1 MTAWI
6 PPDVSSEVTA
16 DAARRSAL
24 YRRSVAQVR
33 DLRTHVFTRRGVV
46 KAVNGVSFQVR
57 AGETLGLVGESG
69 SGKTMTCLSILRLL
83 PRGAR
88 IVSGEIWWQGT
99 NLAAAS
105 EATVERVRG
114 KQIGMVL
121 QNALAALDPV
131 FTIGTQVG
139 EPLVMHQHMSWRA
152 ALRRVV
158 ELLRMVKVVAPEL
171 RLHSYPHELSGGMR
185 QRVSS
190 AAAIGCAPAL
200 LIADEPTTALDVTT
214 QRQYLD
220 LLMEL
225 QQATGMAI
233 MFVTHDISL
242 VGNMCDQL
250 AVFYGGLLV
259 EYGLR
264 QQVLSQPS
272 HPYTAALLQS
282 IPQLGEPRER
292 LPSIAGEPPD
302 LGRLPLAV
310 PFIRAVTQ
318 LSTCAGRASP
328 RRCLRWPRVGRCAA
342 GCGSRTMTEALLEVC
357 DLVKHF
363 PVTRGV
369 LRGKQIGTVQA
380 VDGLSFTIQPGK
392 PLPSLGNL
400 AAVKPPSPI

>member
-1 MTAWI
+1 ML
-6 PPDVSSEVTA
+6 PD
-16 DAARRSAL
+16 
-24 YRRSVAQVR
+24 AQPANDVPLLAVR

-88 IVSGEIWWQGT
+88 IISGEILLQGT
-99 NLAAAS
+99 NLATAS
-105 EATVERVRG
+105 EAAVERVRG

-171 RLHSYPHELSGGMR
+171 RVHSYPHELSGGMR

-259 EYGLR
+259 EYGPR

-302 LGRLPLAV
+302 LGQLPAGCPFHPRCDAALDGCRTGEPPPVFTLA
-310 PFIRAVTQ
+310 Q
-318 LSTCAGRASP
+318 GRQV
-328 RRCLRWPRVGRCAA
+328 RCWLREQEHDRSAA
-342 GCGSRTMTEALLEVC
+342 G
-357 DLVKHF
+357 
-363 PVTRGV
+363 
-369 LRGKQIGTVQA
+369 
-380 VDGLSFTIQPGK
+380 
-392 PLPSLGNL
+392 
-400 AAVKPPSPI
+400 SP

>member
-1 MTAWI
+1 ML
-6 PPDVSSEVTA
+6 PDA
-16 DAARRSAL
+16 RYANDAPL
-24 YRRSVAQVR
+24 LEVR

-88 IVSGEIWWQGT
+88 IVSGEIWLQGT

-105 EATVERVRG
+105 EAAVERVRG

-139 EPLVMHQHMSWRA
+139 EPLVMHQNMSWRA

-171 RLHSYPHELSGGMR
+171 RVHSYPHELSGGMR

-259 EYGLR
+259 EYGPR

-272 HPYTAALLQS
+272 HPYTVALLQS
-282 IPQLGEPRER
+282 IPQLGEPRDR

-302 LGRLPLAV
+302 LGRLPTGCPFHPRCDAALDVCRTGEPPPVFTLA
-310 PFIRAVTQ
+310 Q
-318 LSTCAGRASP
+318 GRQV
-328 RRCLRWPRVGRCAA
+328 RCWLREQDHDRNAA
-342 GCGSRTMTEALLEVC
+342 G
-357 DLVKHF
+357 
-363 PVTRGV
+363 
-369 LRGKQIGTVQA
+369 
-380 VDGLSFTIQPGK
+380 
-392 PLPSLGNL
+392 SL
-400 AAVKPPSPI
+400 

>member
-1 MTAWI
+1 MLPAAQ
-6 PPDVSSEVTA
+6 PA
-16 DAARRSAL
+16 NDAPL
-24 YRRSVAQVR
+24 LDVR
-33 DLRTHVFTRRGVV
+33 DLRTHIFTRRGVV

-88 IVSGEIWWQGT
+88 IVSGEILWQGT
-99 NLAAAS
+99 DLVAAS
-105 EATVERVRG
+105 ETTMERVRG

-139 EPLVMHQHMSWRA
+139 EPLVMHQNMSWRT

-171 RLHSYPHELSGGMR
+171 RVHSYPHELSGGMR

-220 LLMEL
+220 LLLEL

-259 EYGLR
+259 EYGPR
-264 QQVLSQPS
+264 KQVLSQPS

-302 LGRLPLAV
+302 LGRLP
-310 PFIRAVTQ
+310 
-318 LSTCAGRASP
+318 
-328 RRCLRWPRVGRCAA
+328 A
-342 GCGSRTMTEALLEVC
+342 GCPFHPRCDAALDVCRTGEPP
-357 DLVKHF
+357 
-363 PVTRGV
+363 PVFTLAQGRQV
-369 LRGKQIGTVQA
+369 RCWLREQ
-380 VDGLSFTIQPGK
+380 DHD
-392 PLPSLGNL
+392 
-400 AAVKPPSPI
+400 

>member
-1 MTAWI
+1 MT
-6 PPDVSSEVTA
+6 PDTQPANDVPLLA
-16 DAARRSAL
+16 
-24 YRRSVAQVR
+24 VR

-88 IVSGEIWWQGT
+88 IVSGEIVLQGT
-99 NLAAAS
+99 DLAAAS
-105 EATVERVRG
+105 AATMERVRG

-131 FTIGTQVG
+131 FTIGTQEG
-139 EPLVMHQHMSWRA
+139 EPLVIHQHMPWRA

-171 RLHSYPHELSGGMR
+171 RVHSYPHELSGGMR

-190 AAAIGCAPAL
+190 AAAIGCTPAL

-250 AVFYGGLLV
+250 AVFYGGWLV
-259 EYGLR
+259 EYGRR
-264 QQVLSQPS
+264 QQVISPPS

-302 LGRLPLAV
+302 LGRLP
-310 PFIRAVTQ
+310 
-318 LSTCAGRASP
+318 
-328 RRCLRWPRVGRCAA
+328 A
-342 GCGSRTMTEALLEVC
+342 GCPFHPRCDAALDKCRTGEPP
-357 DLVKHF
+357 
-363 PVTRGV
+363 PVFTLAQGRQV
-369 LRGKQIGTVQA
+369 RCWLREQ
-380 VDGLSFTIQPGK
+380 DHD
-392 PLPSLGNL
+392 
-400 AAVKPPSPI
+400 

>member
-1 MTAWI
+1 MRL
-6 PPDVSSEVTA
+6 E
-16 DAARRSAL
+16 
-24 YRRSVAQVR
+24 AQPSHDTPLLDVR

-88 IVSGEIWWQGT
+88 IVSGEIWLQGT
-99 NLAAAS
+99 NLVAAS

-139 EPLVMHQHMSWRA
+139 EPLVLHHHMSWRA

-220 LLMEL
+220 LLREL
-225 QQATGMAI
+225 QQASGMAI

-259 EYGLR
+259 EYGPR

-302 LGRLPLAV
+302 LGRLPAGCPFHPRCDAALDVCRTGEPPPVLTLA
-310 PFIRAVTQ
+310 Q
-318 LSTCAGRASP
+318 GRQV
-328 RRCLRWPRVGRCAA
+328 RCWLREQEHDRSAA
-342 GCGSRTMTEALLEVC
+342 G
-357 DLVKHF
+357 
-363 PVTRGV
+363 
-369 LRGKQIGTVQA
+369 
-380 VDGLSFTIQPGK
+380 
-392 PLPSLGNL
+392 SL
-400 AAVKPPSPI
+400 

>member
-1 MTAWI
+1 ML
-6 PPDVSSEVTA
+6 PDAQPAS
-16 DAARRSAL
+16 AAPL
-24 YRRSVAQVR
+24 LEVR
-33 DLRTHVFTRRGVV
+33 DLRTHIFTRSGVV

-88 IVSGEIWWQGT
+88 IVSGQIVLQGRD
-99 NLAAAS
+99 LVAAS
-105 EATVERVRG
+105 EATVERLRG

-139 EPLVMHQHMSWRA
+139 EPLVMHQKMSWRA

-158 ELLRMVKVVAPEL
+158 ELLRMVKVVAPEI
-171 RLHSYPHELSGGMR
+171 RVHSCPHELSGGMR

-259 EYGLR
+259 EYGPR

-302 LGRLPLAV
+302 LGRLP
-310 PFIRAVTQ
+310 
-318 LSTCAGRASP
+318 
-328 RRCLRWPRVGRCAA
+328 A
-342 GCGSRTMTEALLEVC
+342 GCPFHPRCDAALDVCRTGEPPPVFTLAQGRQVRCWLREQEHDRSATGSL
-357 DLVKHF
+357 
-363 PVTRGV
+363 
-369 LRGKQIGTVQA
+369 
-380 VDGLSFTIQPGK
+380 
-392 PLPSLGNL
+392 
-400 AAVKPPSPI
+400 

>member
-1 MTAWI
+1 ML
-6 PPDVSSEVTA
+6 PDTQPSN
-16 DAARRSAL
+16 DAL
-24 YRRSVAQVR
+24 LLEVR
-33 DLRTHVFTRRGVV
+33 DLCTHVFTRRGVV

-57 AGETLGLVGESG
+57 ARETLGLVGESG

-88 IVSGEIWWQGT
+88 IVSGEIWLQGT
-99 NLAAAS
+99 NLATAS

-139 EPLVMHQHMSWRA
+139 EPLVMHQNMSWRA

-171 RLHSYPHELSGGMR
+171 RVHSYPHELSGGMR

-225 QQATGMAI
+225 QHATGMAI

-242 VGNMCDQL
+242 VGNMCDHL

-259 EYGLR
+259 EYGPR

-272 HPYTAALLQS
+272 HPYTVALLQS

-302 LGRLPLAV
+302 LGRLPTGCPFHPRCDAALDVCRTGEPPPVFTLALGQQV
-310 PFIRAVTQ
+310 
-318 LSTCAGRASP
+318 
-328 RRCLRWPRVGRCAA
+328 RCWLREQDHDRSAA
-342 GCGSRTMTEALLEVC
+342 G
-357 DLVKHF
+357 
-363 PVTRGV
+363 
-369 LRGKQIGTVQA
+369 
-380 VDGLSFTIQPGK
+380 
-392 PLPSLGNL
+392 SL
-400 AAVKPPSPI
+400 

>member
-1 MTAWI
+1 ML
-6 PPDVSSEVTA
+6 PD
-16 DAARRSAL
+16 
-24 YRRSVAQVR
+24 AQPSNDVPLLAVR
-33 DLRTHVFTRRGVV
+33 DLRTHVFTRHGVV

-69 SGKTMTCLSILRLL
+69 SGKTMTCLSILGLL

-88 IVSGEIWWQGT
+88 IVSGEIVLQGT

-105 EATVERVRG
+105 EATMEHVRG

-171 RLHSYPHELSGGMR
+171 RLYSYPHELSGGMR

-233 MFVTHDISL
+233 IFVTHDISL

-259 EYGLR
+259 EYGPR

-282 IPQLGEPRER
+282 IPQLGEPRTR

-302 LGRLPLAV
+302 LGRLPAGCPFHPRCDAALDGCRTGELPPVFTLAQGQQV
-310 PFIRAVTQ
+310 
-318 LSTCAGRASP
+318 
-328 RRCLRWPRVGRCAA
+328 RCWLREQEHDRSAA
-342 GCGSRTMTEALLEVC
+342 G
-357 DLVKHF
+357 
-363 PVTRGV
+363 
-369 LRGKQIGTVQA
+369 
-380 VDGLSFTIQPGK
+380 
-392 PLPSLGNL
+392 
-400 AAVKPPSPI
+400 SP

>member
-1 MTAWI
+1 M
-6 PPDVSSEVTA
+6 PPDA
-16 DAARRSAL
+16 QPANDAPLLA
-24 YRRSVAQVR
+24 VR

-88 IVSGEIWWQGT
+88 IVSGEIWLQGT
-99 NLAAAS
+99 NLATAS
-105 EATVERVRG
+105 ESTMERVRG

-171 RLHSYPHELSGGMR
+171 RVHSYPHELSGGMR

-259 EYGLR
+259 EYGPR

-272 HPYTAALLQS
+272 HPYTVALLQS
-282 IPQLGEPRER
+282 IPQLGEPRDR

-302 LGRLPLAV
+302 LGRLPAGCPFHPRCDAALDVCRTGEPPPVFTLA
-310 PFIRAVTQ
+310 Q
-318 LSTCAGRASP
+318 GRQV
-328 RRCLRWPRVGRCAA
+328 RCWLREQDHDRSAA
-342 GCGSRTMTEALLEVC
+342 G
-357 DLVKHF
+357 
-363 PVTRGV
+363 
-369 LRGKQIGTVQA
+369 
-380 VDGLSFTIQPGK
+380 
-392 PLPSLGNL
+392 SL
-400 AAVKPPSPI
+400 

>member
-1 MTAWI
+1 MRL
-6 PPDVSSEVTA
+6 E
-16 DAARRSAL
+16 
-24 YRRSVAQVR
+24 AQPSHDTPLLDVR

-88 IVSGEIWWQGT
+88 IVSGEIWLQGT
-99 NLAAAS
+99 NLVAAS

-139 EPLVMHQHMSWRA
+139 EPLVLHHNMSWRA

-220 LLMEL
+220 LLREL
-225 QQATGMAI
+225 QQASGMAI

-259 EYGLR
+259 EYGPR

-302 LGRLPLAV
+302 LGRLPAGCPFHPRCDAALDVCRTGEPPPVLTLA
-310 PFIRAVTQ
+310 Q
-318 LSTCAGRASP
+318 GRQV
-328 RRCLRWPRVGRCAA
+328 RCWLREQEHDRSAA
-342 GCGSRTMTEALLEVC
+342 G
-357 DLVKHF
+357 
-363 PVTRGV
+363 
-369 LRGKQIGTVQA
+369 
-380 VDGLSFTIQPGK
+380 
-392 PLPSLGNL
+392 SL
-400 AAVKPPSPI
+400 

>member
-1 MTAWI
+1 M
-6 PPDVSSEVTA
+6 PPD
-16 DAARRSAL
+16 
-24 YRRSVAQVR
+24 AQPANDVPLLAVR

-88 IVSGEIWWQGT
+88 IVSGEIVLQGT
-99 NLAAAS
+99 DLAAAS
-105 EATVERVRG
+105 AATMERVRG

-139 EPLVMHQHMSWRA
+139 EPLVVHQHMSWRA
-152 ALRRVV
+152 ALRHVV

-171 RLHSYPHELSGGMR
+171 RVRSYPHELSGGMR

-190 AAAIGCAPAL
+190 AAAIGCTPAL

-259 EYGLR
+259 EYGPR

-302 LGRLPLAV
+302 LGRLP
-310 PFIRAVTQ
+310 
-318 LSTCAGRASP
+318 
-328 RRCLRWPRVGRCAA
+328 A
-342 GCGSRTMTEALLEVC
+342 GCPFHPRCDAALDKCRTGEPP
-357 DLVKHF
+357 
-363 PVTRGV
+363 PVFTLAQGRQV
-369 LRGKQIGTVQA
+369 RCWLREQ
-380 VDGLSFTIQPGK
+380 DHD
-392 PLPSLGNL
+392 
-400 AAVKPPSPI
+400 

>member
-1 MTAWI
+1 M
-6 PPDVSSEVTA
+6 PPDA
-16 DAARRSAL
+16 QPANDAPLLA
-24 YRRSVAQVR
+24 VR

-88 IVSGEIWWQGT
+88 IVSGEIWLQGT
-99 NLAAAS
+99 NLATAS
-105 EATVERVRG
+105 ESTMERVRG

-139 EPLVMHQHMSWRA
+139 EPLVRHQHMSWRA

-158 ELLRMVKVVAPEL
+158 ELLRMVKVIAPEL
-171 RLHSYPHELSGGMR
+171 RVHSYPHELSGGMR

-259 EYGLR
+259 EYGPR

-282 IPQLGEPRER
+282 IPQLGEPRDR

-302 LGRLPLAV
+302 LGRLPTGCPFHPRCDAALDLCRTGEPPPVFTLA
-310 PFIRAVTQ
+310 Q
-318 LSTCAGRASP
+318 GRQV
-328 RRCLRWPRVGRCAA
+328 RCWLREQDHDRSAA
-342 GCGSRTMTEALLEVC
+342 G
-357 DLVKHF
+357 
-363 PVTRGV
+363 
-369 LRGKQIGTVQA
+369 
-380 VDGLSFTIQPGK
+380 
-392 PLPSLGNL
+392 SL
-400 AAVKPPSPI
+400 

>member
-1 MTAWI
+1 ML
-6 PPDVSSEVTA
+6 PDA
-16 DAARRSAL
+16 QPANDAPLLA
-24 YRRSVAQVR
+24 VR

-88 IVSGEIWWQGT
+88 IVSGEIWLQGT

-105 EATVERVRG
+105 EAAMERVQG

-171 RLHSYPHELSGGMR
+171 RVHSYPHELSGGMR

-259 EYGLR
+259 EYGPR

-272 HPYTAALLQS
+272 HPYTVALLQS
-282 IPQLGEPRER
+282 IPQLGEPRDR

-302 LGRLPLAV
+302 LARLPAGCPFHPRCDAALDVCRTGEPPPVFTLA
-310 PFIRAVTQ
+310 Q
-318 LSTCAGRASP
+318 GRQV
-328 RRCLRWPRVGRCAA
+328 RCWLREQDHDRSAA
-342 GCGSRTMTEALLEVC
+342 G
-357 DLVKHF
+357 
-363 PVTRGV
+363 
-369 LRGKQIGTVQA
+369 
-380 VDGLSFTIQPGK
+380 
-392 PLPSLGNL
+392 SL
-400 AAVKPPSPI
+400 

>member
-1 MTAWI
+1 MT
-6 PPDVSSEVTA
+6 PPCA
-16 DAARRSAL
+16 
-24 YRRSVAQVR
+24 VR

-88 IVSGEIWWQGT
+88 IVSGEIWLQGT

-105 EATVERVRG
+105 EAAMERVRG
-114 KQIGMVL
+114 SRLAWCCKCPGGPRSGVHHWHASGRTAGDASTHVL
-121 QNALAALDPV
+121 AC
-131 FTIGTQVG
+131 
-139 EPLVMHQHMSWRA
+139 S
-152 ALRRVV
+152 LRRVV

-242 VGNMCDQL
+242 SATCATSSRCSMAVARGVWATSAGAQPAESSLYGGAL
-250 AVFYGGLLV
+250 AV
-259 EYGLR
+259 
-264 QQVLSQPS
+264 
-272 HPYTAALLQS
+272 HPPARRA
-282 IPQLGEPRER
+282 PR
-292 LPSIAGEPPD
+292 PP
-302 LGRLPLAV
+302 AEH
-310 PFIRAVTQ
+310 
-318 LSTCAGRASP
+318 
-328 RRCLRWPRVGRCAA
+328 
-342 GCGSRTMTEALLEVC
+342 CG
-357 DLVKHF
+357 
-363 PVTRGV
+363 
-369 LRGKQIGTVQA
+369 
-380 VDGLSFTIQPGK
+380 
-392 PLPSLGNL
+392 
-400 AAVKPPSPI
+400 

>member
-1 MTAWI
+1 ML
-6 PPDVSSEVTA
+6 PDVQPAS
-16 DAARRSAL
+16 AAPL
-24 YRRSVAQVR
+24 LEVR
-33 DLRTHVFTRRGVV
+33 DLRTHIFTRRGVV

-69 SGKTMTCLSILRLL
+69 SGKTMTCLSILGLL

-88 IVSGEIWWQGT
+88 IVSGEIVLQGT

-105 EATVERVRG
+105 EATMERVRG
-114 KQIGMVL
+114 KLIGMVL

-259 EYGLR
+259 EYGPR

-282 IPQLGEPRER
+282 IPQLGEPRTR

-302 LGRLPLAV
+302 LGRLP
-310 PFIRAVTQ
+310 
-318 LSTCAGRASP
+318 
-328 RRCLRWPRVGRCAA
+328 A
-342 GCGSRTMTEALLEVC
+342 GCPFHPRCDAALDGCRTGEPP
-357 DLVKHF
+357 
-363 PVTRGV
+363 PVFTLAQGRQVRCWLRAPRMDADKRG
-369 LRGKQIGTVQA
+369 
-380 VDGLSFTIQPGK
+380 
-392 PLPSLGNL
+392 
-400 AAVKPPSPI
+400 

>member
-1 MTAWI
+1 MQRAAQ
-6 PPDVSSEVTA
+6 PSN
-16 DAARRSAL
+16 DAPLLA
-24 YRRSVAQVR
+24 VR

-88 IVSGEIWWQGT
+88 IVSGEIWLQGT
-99 NLAAAS
+99 NLATAS
-105 EATVERVRG
+105 EATMERVRG

-139 EPLVMHQHMSWRA
+139 EPLVMHHNMSWRA

-225 QQATGMAI
+225 QRATGMAI

-242 VGNMCDQL
+242 VGNMCDHL
-250 AVFYGGLLV
+250 AVFYGGSLV
-259 EYGLR
+259 EYGPR

-302 LGRLPLAV
+302 LGRLP
-310 PFIRAVTQ
+310 
-318 LSTCAGRASP
+318 
-328 RRCLRWPRVGRCAA
+328 A
-342 GCGSRTMTEALLEVC
+342 GCPFHPRCDAALDVCRTGEPP
-357 DLVKHF
+357 
-363 PVTRGV
+363 PVFTLAQGRQV
-369 LRGKQIGTVQA
+369 RCWLRGPRIDADKRG
-380 VDGLSFTIQPGK
+380 
-392 PLPSLGNL
+392 
-400 AAVKPPSPI
+400 

>member
-1 MTAWI
+1 LL
-6 PPDVSSEVTA
+6 E
-16 DAARRSAL
+16 
-24 YRRSVAQVR
+24 VR

-88 IVSGEIWWQGT
+88 IVSGKIILQGRD
-99 NLAAAS
+99 LVAAS
-105 EATVERVRG
+105 EATVERLRG

-139 EPLVMHQHMSWRA
+139 EPLVMHQNMSWRA

-158 ELLRMVKVVAPEL
+158 ELLRMVKVVAPEI
-171 RLHSYPHELSGGMR
+171 RVHSYPHELSGGMR

-259 EYGLR
+259 EYGPR

-302 LGRLPLAV
+302 LGRLPAGCPFHPRCDAALDVCRTGEPPPVFTLA
-310 PFIRAVTQ
+310 Q
-318 LSTCAGRASP
+318 GRQV
-328 RRCLRWPRVGRCAA
+328 RCWLREQDHDRSAA
-342 GCGSRTMTEALLEVC
+342 G
-357 DLVKHF
+357 
-363 PVTRGV
+363 
-369 LRGKQIGTVQA
+369 
-380 VDGLSFTIQPGK
+380 
-392 PLPSLGNL
+392 SL
-400 AAVKPPSPI
+400 

>member
-1 MTAWI
+1 MMPGAQQ
-6 PPDVSSEVTA
+6 SG
-16 DAARRSAL
+16 DAPL
-24 YRRSVAQVR
+24 LDVR
-33 DLRTHVFTRRGVV
+33 DLRTYVFTRRGVV
-46 KAVNGVSFQVR
+46 KAVNGVSFQVHP
-57 AGETLGLVGESG
+57 GETLGLVGESG

-88 IVSGEIWWQGT
+88 IVSGEILWQGSD
-99 NLAAAS
+99 LVAAS
-105 EATVERVRG
+105 ETTMEQLRG

-121 QNALAALDPV
+121 QNAMAALDPV
-131 FTIGTQVG
+131 FTVGTQVG
-139 EPLVMHQHMSWRA
+139 EPLVLHHNMSWRA

-259 EYGLR
+259 EYGPR

-302 LGRLPLAV
+302 LGRLPAGCPFHPRCDAALDVCRTGEPPPVLTLA
-310 PFIRAVTQ
+310 Q
-318 LSTCAGRASP
+318 GRQV
-328 RRCLRWPRVGRCAA
+328 RCWLREQEHDRSAA
-342 GCGSRTMTEALLEVC
+342 G
-357 DLVKHF
+357 
-363 PVTRGV
+363 
-369 LRGKQIGTVQA
+369 
-380 VDGLSFTIQPGK
+380 
-392 PLPSLGNL
+392 
-400 AAVKPPSPI
+400 SP

>member
-1 MTAWI
+1 MT
-6 PPDVSSEVTA
+6 PD
-16 DAARRSAL
+16 
-24 YRRSVAQVR
+24 AQPANDVPLLAVR

-88 IVSGEIWWQGT
+88 IVSGEIVLQGT
-99 NLAAAS
+99 DLAAAS
-105 EATVERVRG
+105 AATMERVRG

-139 EPLVMHQHMSWRA
+139 EPLVVHQHMSWRA

-171 RLHSYPHELSGGMR
+171 RVHSYPHELSGGMR

-190 AAAIGCAPAL
+190 AAAIGCTPAL

-259 EYGLR
+259 EYGPR

-282 IPQLGEPRER
+282 IPQLGEPRDR

-302 LGRLPLAV
+302 LGRLPAGCPFHPRCDAALDMCRTGEPPPVFTLA
-310 PFIRAVTQ
+310 Q
-318 LSTCAGRASP
+318 GRQV
-328 RRCLRWPRVGRCAA
+328 RCWLREQDYDRSAA
-342 GCGSRTMTEALLEVC
+342 G
-357 DLVKHF
+357 
-363 PVTRGV
+363 
-369 LRGKQIGTVQA
+369 
-380 VDGLSFTIQPGK
+380 
-392 PLPSLGNL
+392 SL
-400 AAVKPPSPI
+400 

>member
-1 MTAWI
+1 MQR
-6 PPDVSSEVTA
+6 E
-16 DAARRSAL
+16 
-24 YRRSVAQVR
+24 AQHINNAPLLEVR
-33 DLRTHVFTRRGVV
+33 DLHTHVFTRRGVV

-57 AGETLGLVGESG
+57 AGKTLGLVGESG

-88 IVSGEIWWQGT
+88 IVSGEVWLQGI

-105 EATVERVRG
+105 EAAVERVRG

-131 FTIGTQVG
+131 FTVGTQVG
-139 EPLVMHQHMSWRA
+139 EPLVMHQHISWRA

-158 ELLRMVKVVAPEL
+158 ELLSMVKVVAPEL
-171 RLHSYPHELSGGMR
+171 RVHSYPHELSGGMR

-190 AAAIGCAPAL
+190 AAAIGCTPAL

-242 VGNMCDQL
+242 VGNMCDHL

-259 EYGLR
+259 EYGPR

-302 LGRLPLAV
+302 LGRLP
-310 PFIRAVTQ
+310 
-318 LSTCAGRASP
+318 
-328 RRCLRWPRVGRCAA
+328 A
-342 GCGSRTMTEALLEVC
+342 GCPFHPRCDAALDVCRTGEPP
-357 DLVKHF
+357 
-363 PVTRGV
+363 PVFTPAQGRQV
-369 LRGKQIGTVQA
+369 RCWLREQ
-380 VDGLSFTIQPGK
+380 DHD
-392 PLPSLGNL
+392 
-400 AAVKPPSPI
+400 